1 MLLIAINFIEKNKLK
16 PNDFLILESV
26 IHYKL
31 NDIITLDF
39 DFIEI
44 VKEEVFKVISIPY
57 GLKSLKRRS

>member
-1 MLLIAINFIEKNKLK
+1 MK